1 MRPHER
7 VPFRPSPDFN
17 PRTPVGCDGY
27 SVSVPIELRN
37 FNPRTPVGCDRPI
50 RVCFRGGRYFNPRTP
65 VGCDEGGAG
74 TVGEGGK
81 FQSTHPSGVRQAL
94 VLLLTGET
102 FENFNPRTP
111 VGCDPT
117 RIGRPTPAGI
127 SIHAP
132 QWGATEEQGPAHEG
146 HQISIH
152 APQWG
157 ATSNQLVGISFVFL
171 ISIHA
176 PQWGATGRF
185 GNHVEHRTDFNPRT
199 PVGCDWVMVPPVVM
213 LPRFQSTHP
222 SGVRQ
227 SFHIPLWAA
236 ASFQSTH
243 PSGVRRPTACNAC
256 TTAKYF
262 NPRTPVGCD
271 DRGRNH
277 HPNSQISIHAPQWGA
292 THGGCG
298 LCQQQ
303 RISIHAP
310 QWGATGRFR
319 FHADRDA
326 ISIHAPQWGATS
338 GNGLTFYGDQFQSTH
353 PSGVRRYHGFE
364 RRATPLDFNPRTP
377 VGCDSHSSQ
386 DSPEHSYFNPRTPVG
401 CDRRR
406 GACCRWQTISIHAPQ
421 WGATAATT
429 LFDGLVQFQSTHPS
443 GVRQVS
449 TCQPKPIQYFNP
461 RTPVGCDGH
470 VVPHAFQAV
479 EISIHAPQ
487 WGATHLSSAR
497 YHTLTDFN
505 PRTPVGCDM
514 IPVHFAPRHTNF
526 NPRTPVGCDL
536 QQAGHGETQD
546 ISIHAPQWGA
556 TKPPSRNSH
565 ARPISIH
572 APQWGATMA
581 SRVTSKPLTPFQSTH
596 PSGVRRAQS

>member
-1 MRPHER
+1 MKISIHAPQWGATCGRTCR
-7 VPFRPSPDFN
+7 WSPD
-17 PRTPVGCDGY
+17 R
-27 SVSVPIELRN
+27 
-37 FNPRTPVGCDRPI
+37 
-50 RVCFRGGRYFNPRTP
+50 
-65 VGCDEGGAG
+65 
-74 TVGEGGK
+74 
-81 FQSTHPSGVRQAL
+81 H
-94 VLLLTGET
+94 
-102 FENFNPRTP
+102 FNPRTP

-292 THGGCG
+292 TDRYADCYTG
-298 LCQQQ
+298 L
-303 RISIHAP
+303 
-310 QWGATGRFR
+310 
-319 FHADRDA
+319 
-326 ISIHAPQWGATS
+326 
-338 GNGLTFYGDQFQSTH
+338 QFQSTH
-353 PSGVRRYHGFE
+353 PSGVRRPVAPKPPRPRLFQSTHPSGVRPPDWDKPAYTALFQSTHPSGV
-364 RRATPLDFNPRTP
+364 RRQSPPSGNQEPEISIHAPQWGATTPYLLDKFIQQFQSTHPSGVRRLMAITIRGPILISIHAPQWGATVPGLFRGALRPDFNPRTP
-377 VGCDSHSSQ
+377 VGCDS
-386 DSPEHSYFNPRTPVG
+386 
-401 CDRRR
+401 
-406 GACCRWQTISIHAPQ
+406 
-421 WGATAATT
+421 ATT
-429 LFDGLVQFQSTHPS
+429 
-443 GVRQVS
+443 
-449 TCQPKPIQYFNP
+449 
-461 RTPVGCDGH
+461 
-470 VVPHAFQAV
+470 
-479 EISIHAPQ
+479 
-487 WGATHLSSAR
+487 AR
-497 YHTLTDFN
+497 D
-505 PRTPVGCDM
+505 
-514 IPVHFAPRHTNF
+514 RH
-526 NPRTPVGCDL
+526 
-536 QQAGHGETQD
+536 
-546 ISIHAPQWGA
+546 
-556 TKPPSRNSH
+556 
-565 ARPISIH
+565 
-572 APQWGATMA
+572 
-581 SRVTSKPLTPFQSTH
+581 
-596 PSGVRRAQS
+596 